1 METVY
6 TILREWLSRCWDTT
20 FWGWLITVSYS
31 LAIFASL
38 YYLKRINRTIDQEK
52 HLLWK
57 YIAGFLIIMGINKQ
71 LDFQILLTIIMK
83 MVSHAYDWFEY
94 RRLVQAY
101 FAKGIILI
109 VCFVGISLLYRTRHV
124 LKKSMGELAGC
135 AILLGFGL
143 IRTSSIN
150 HIEKAMVLEHNKIS
164 HIHAIELV
172 GIAVILIAL
181 FNNLKLE
188 RKNSSSA

>member
-6 TILREWLSRCWDTT
+6 TIIREWLLNCWDTT
-20 FWGWLITVSYS
+20 FWGWVITASYG

-71 LDFQILLTIIMK
+71 LDFQILLTIVMR
-83 MVSHAYDWFEY
+83 MFAHAYDWFEY
-94 RRLVQAY
+94 RRLVQVY

-109 VCFVGISLLYRTRHV
+109 VCVVGISLLYRIRHI
-124 LKKSMGELAGC
+124 LKQSLGELAGC
-135 AILLGFGL
+135 AILLGFAL
-143 IRTSSIN
+143 IRTSTIS
-150 HIEKAMVLEHNKIS
+150 HIQKARVLENEKIS
-164 HIHAIELV
+164 HIHAIELL
-172 GIAVILIAL
+172 GIVVLLITL

-188 RKNSSSA
+188 RKDSPS